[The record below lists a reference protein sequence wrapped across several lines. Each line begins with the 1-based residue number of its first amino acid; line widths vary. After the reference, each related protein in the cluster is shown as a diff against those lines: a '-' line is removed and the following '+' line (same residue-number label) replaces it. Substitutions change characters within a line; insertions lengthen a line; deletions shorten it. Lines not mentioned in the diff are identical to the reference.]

1 MKVVHVNK
9 FIYTSMRYLKSYKIF
24 ESFEESDIQ
33 DVFEP
38 YINWELVRDV
48 QEMALEYID
57 EGMILNLEISYG
69 KYLSVSKPPF
79 YIYHMTYNHD
89 GVKRTWKPESFNNLT
104 EGPYELDPID
114 KSEMVYQFY
123 LVDELGLYSKEEDKE
138 LESRIKEAYPN
149 ENINPY
155 AI

>member
-1 MKVVHVNK
+1 MKHL
-9 FIYTSMRYLKSYKIF
+9 RYLKSYKLF
-24 ESFEESDIQ
+24 ESFEESDVQ

-69 KYLSVSKPPF
+69 KYESVLKPPF
-79 YIYHMTYNHD
+79 YIYHMQYNHD
-89 GVKRTWKPESFNNLT
+89 GIIKNWKPESFNNLT
-104 EGPYELDPID
+104 EGPYELESID

>member
-1 MKVVHVNK
+1 MGCSKRNN
-9 FIYTSMRYLKSYKIF
+9 MRYLKSYKIF
-24 ESFEESDIQ
+24 ESFEESDVQ
-33 DVFEP
+33 EVFEP

-57 EGMILNLEISYG
+57 GGMILNLEITYG
-69 KYLSVSKPPF
+69 KYESVLKPPF

-89 GVKRTWKPESFNNLT
+89 GVKGTWKPESFNNLT

-114 KSEMVYQFY
+114 KIEMVYQFY
-123 LVDELGLYSKEEDKE
+123 LVNERGLYSKEEDKE

-149 ENINPY
+149 ENINLY
-155 AI
+155 TI

>member
-1 MKVVHVNK
+1 
-9 FIYTSMRYLKSYKIF
+9 MRYLKSYKIF

-57 EGMILNLEISYG
+57 GGMILNLEITYG
-69 KYLSVSKPPF
+69 KYESVLKPPF
-79 YIYHMTYNHD
+79 YIYHMQYNHNSI
-89 GVKRTWKPESFNNLT
+89 KRTWKISGLESLT
-104 EGPYELDPID
+104 EGPYELEPID

-123 LVDELGLYSKEEDKE
+123 LVDENTGLYCSDEDKE

-149 ENINPY
+149 EIINPY
-155 AI
+155 GHHFI

>member
-1 MKVVHVNK
+1 
-9 FIYTSMRYLKSYKIF
+9 MRYLKSYKIF
-24 ESFEESDIQ
+24 ESFEESDVQ

-48 QEMALEYID
+48 QEMSLEYID
-57 EGMILNLEISYG
+57 GGMILNLEITYG
-69 KYLSVSKPPF
+69 KYESVLKPPF
-79 YIYHMTYNHD
+79 YIYHMQYNHNSI
-89 GVKRTWKPESFNNLT
+89 KRTWKISGLETLT
-104 EGPYELDPID
+104 EGPYELEPID

-123 LVDELGLYSKEEDKE
+123 LVDENTGLYCSDEDKE

-149 ENINPY
+149 EIVNPY